1 MLPNQVMVIMYI
13 SNALFEA
20 LSARRMDVIMINLQ
34 AVLYTRVKNSQS
46 KTRIQF
52 TYSVNCSK
60 ENKIVK

>member
-1 MLPNQVMVIMYI
+1 MLPNQVMVITYI

-20 LSARRMDVIMINLQ
+20 LSAHRIDIIMINLR

-52 TYSVNCSK
+52 T
-60 ENKIVK
+60 

>member
-52 TYSVNCSK
+52 T
-60 ENKIVK
+60 